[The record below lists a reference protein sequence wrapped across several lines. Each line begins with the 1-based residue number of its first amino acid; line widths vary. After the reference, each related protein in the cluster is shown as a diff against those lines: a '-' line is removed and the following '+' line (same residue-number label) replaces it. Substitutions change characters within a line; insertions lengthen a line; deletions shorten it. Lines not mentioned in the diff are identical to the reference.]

1 MNNSKTT
8 RKVSYFTRFL
18 WFVAG
23 ADVEMLSLC
32 PLDYK
37 KYEAIGMTILMTSLV
52 GFAAGSSAAWYFTED
67 ALWTLVF
74 GLFWS
79 LLIFSIDR
87 SLVVTLK
94 KDPYKKSYYVLPLV
108 FRGFLAILVAGIM
121 SIPLELLVFNGFIQ
135 NDIENYKSDLLKQ
148 QHKDSFDAQQSAEYH
163 SKSKSLNQL
172 LKMESCKKDDIEM
185 LINNKRSERQR
196 EVNMLNHPNTT
207 TYNNAKANANGL
219 QRQLNELYS
228 LPNSD
233 YRRNRIPGLRSQ
245 ISHQRSVM
253 ASERNA
259 WNSKVNARILELDN
273 EIAQLSDA
281 LRVVKEKIAKTDREK
296 QRVDSTSV
304 SYQTRAEESLNKTDE
319 RFRNGNN
326 FTLYYAVLAH
336 AIYKTHKVTHERM
349 GTDGKTYTYETEE
362 FVNKDFMFLLW
373 FIRAMFF
380 VIELLPSIVKV
391 VSKAGQY
398 ELRVYHQEEELK
410 KYLHSQEY
418 QDYCYKMLHGD
429 NQLEMDLQAQRHD
442 AEKKVQHDIIQ
453 AIMNAEE
460 SVAKESIDNWERLE
474 KGKMLV
480 GNSVLLVYF
489 KKTNGIYK

>member
-1 MNNSKTT
+1 MSNSKTT

-148 QHKDSFDAQQSAEYH
+148 QHQDSFDAQQAAEYD
-163 SKSKSLNQL
+163 SKSKSLDQL
-172 LKMESCKKDDIEM
+172 LKRESNKKDDIITV
-185 LINNKRSERQR
+185 INDKRSERQR

-304 SYQTRAEESLNKTDE
+304 SYQARAEESLNKTDE

-480 GNSVLLVYF
+480 GNSVL
-489 KKTNGIYK
+489 

>member
-1 MNNSKTT
+1 MSNSNTT
-8 RKVSYFTRFL
+8 REVSYFTRFL

-23 ADVEMLSLC
+23 ADIEMLSLC

-148 QHKDSFDAQQSAEYH
+148 QHQDSFDAQQAAEYD
-163 SKSKSLNQL
+163 SKSKSLDQL
-172 LKMESCKKDDIEM
+172 LKSESNKKDDIITS
-185 LINNKRSERQR
+185 INDKRSERQR

-207 TYNNAKANANGL
+207 TYNNAQASANGL

-259 WNSKVNARILELDN
+259 WNTKVNARISELDN

-281 LRVVKEKIAKTDREK
+281 LRVAKENIARTDREK

-304 SYQTRAEESLNKTDE
+304 SYQARAEESLNKTDE
-319 RFRNGNN
+319 RFKNGNN

-391 VSKAGQY
+391 VSKSGQY

-453 AIMNAEE
+453 AIINAEE
-460 SVAKESIDNWERLE
+460 SVAKDSIDNWERLE

-480 GNSVLLVYF
+480 RNSVL
-489 KKTNGIYK
+489 

>member
-1 MNNSKTT
+1 MSNSKTT

-23 ADVEMLSLC
+23 ADIEMLSLC

-259 WNSKVNARILELDN
+259 WNSKVNARISELDN

-281 LRVVKEKIAKTDREK
+281 LRVAKENIARTDREK

-304 SYQTRAEESLNKTDE
+304 SYQARAEESLNKTDE

-453 AIMNAEE
+453 AIINAEE
-460 SVAKESIDNWERLE
+460 SVAKDSIDNWEKLE

-480 GNSVLLVYF
+480 RNSVL
-489 KKTNGIYK
+489 

>member
-1 MNNSKTT
+1 MSISKTT
-8 RKVSYFTRFL
+8 REVSYLTRFL
-18 WFVAG
+18 WFIAG
-23 ADVEMLSLC
+23 ADIEMLSLC

-37 KYEAIGMTILMTSLV
+37 KYEAIGMTILMTALV
-52 GFAAGSSAAWYFTED
+52 GFAAGSSAAWYFTEY

-259 WNSKVNARILELDN
+259 WNSKVNARISELDN

-304 SYQTRAEESLNKTDE
+304 SYQARAEESLNKTDE

-480 GNSVLLVYF
+480 GNSVL
-489 KKTNGIYK
+489 

>member
-1 MNNSKTT
+1 MSNSNTT
-8 RKVSYFTRFL
+8 REVSCFTRFL

-23 ADVEMLSLC
+23 ADIEMLSLC

-163 SKSKSLNQL
+163 SKSRSLNQL

-207 TYNNAKANANGL
+207 TYNNAQASANGL

-259 WNSKVNARILELDN
+259 WNSKVNARISELDN

-281 LRVVKEKIAKTDREK
+281 LRVAKENIARTDREK

-304 SYQTRAEESLNKTDE
+304 SYQARAEESLNKTDE

-442 AEKKVQHDIIQ
+442 AEKKVQYDIIQ
-453 AIMNAEE
+453 AIINAEE
-460 SVAKESIDNWERLE
+460 SVAKDSIDNWEKLE
-474 KGKMLV
+474 KGKMLAR
-480 GNSVLLVYF
+480 NSVL
-489 KKTNGIYK
+489 

>member
-1 MNNSKTT
+1 MSISKTT
-8 RKVSYFTRFL
+8 REVSYLTRFL
-18 WFVAG
+18 WFIAG
-23 ADVEMLSLC
+23 ADIEMLSLC

-37 KYEAIGMTILMTSLV
+37 KYEAIGMTILMTALV

-259 WNSKVNARILELDN
+259 WNSKVNAHISELDN

-304 SYQTRAEESLNKTDE
+304 SYQARAEESLNKTDE

-453 AIMNAEE
+453 AIINAEE
-460 SVAKESIDNWERLE
+460 SVAKDSIDNWEKLE

-480 GNSVLLVYF
+480 GNSVL
-489 KKTNGIYK
+489 

>member
-1 MNNSKTT
+1 MSNSNTT
-8 RKVSYFTRFL
+8 REVSCFTRFL

-23 ADVEMLSLC
+23 ADIEMLSLC

-148 QHKDSFDAQQSAEYH
+148 QHQDSFDAQQAAEYD
-163 SKSKSLNQL
+163 SESKSLDQL
-172 LKMESCKKDDIEM
+172 LKSESNKKDDIITA
-185 LINNKRSERQR
+185 INDKRSERQR
-196 EVNMLNHPNTT
+196 EANMLNHPNTT
-207 TYNNAKANANGL
+207 TYNNAQASANGL

-228 LPNSD
+228 LSNSD

-259 WNSKVNARILELDN
+259 WNSKVNARISELDN

-281 LRVVKEKIAKTDREK
+281 LRVAKENIARTDREK

-304 SYQTRAEESLNKTDE
+304 SYQARAEESLNKTDE

-453 AIMNAEE
+453 AIINAEE
-460 SVAKESIDNWERLE
+460 SVAKDSIDNWEKLE

-480 GNSVLLVYF
+480 RNGVL
-489 KKTNGIYK
+489 

>member
-1 MNNSKTT
+1 MSNSNTT
-8 RKVSYFTRFL
+8 REVSYFTRFL

-23 ADVEMLSLC
+23 ADIEMLSLC

-37 KYEAIGMTILMTSLV
+37 KYEAIGMTILMTALV
-52 GFAAGSSAAWYFTED
+52 GFAAGSSAVWYFTED

-148 QHKDSFDAQQSAEYH
+148 QHQDSFDAQQAAEYD
-163 SKSKSLNQL
+163 SKSKSLDQL
-172 LKMESCKKDDIEM
+172 LKSESNKKDDIITS
-185 LINNKRSERQR
+185 INDKRSERQR

-207 TYNNAKANANGL
+207 TYNNAQASANGL

-233 YRRNRIPGLRSQ
+233 YRRNRIPSLRSQ

-259 WNSKVNARILELDN
+259 WNSKVNARISELDN

-281 LRVVKEKIAKTDREK
+281 LRVAKENIARTDKEK

-304 SYQTRAEESLNKTDE
+304 SYQARAEESLNKTDE

-453 AIMNAEE
+453 AIINAEE
-460 SVAKESIDNWERLE
+460 SVAKDSIDNWERLE

-480 GNSVLLVYF
+480 RNSVL
-489 KKTNGIYK
+489 

>member
-1 MNNSKTT
+1 MSNSKTT

-148 QHKDSFDAQQSAEYH
+148 QHQDSFDAQQAAEYD
-163 SKSKSLNQL
+163 SKSKSLDQL
-172 LKMESCKKDDIEM
+172 LKSESNKKDDIITA
-185 LINNKRSERQR
+185 INDKRSERQR
-196 EVNMLNHPNTT
+196 EANMLNHPNTT
-207 TYNNAKANANGL
+207 TYNNAQASANGL

-259 WNSKVNARILELDN
+259 WNSKVNAHISELDN

-304 SYQTRAEESLNKTDE
+304 SYQARAEESLNKTDE

-453 AIMNAEE
+453 AIINAEE
-460 SVAKESIDNWERLE
+460 SVAKDSIDNWERLE

-480 GNSVLLVYF
+480 RNSVL
-489 KKTNGIYK
+489 

>member
-1 MNNSKTT
+1 MSNSNTT
-8 RKVSYFTRFL
+8 REVSCFTRFL

-23 ADVEMLSLC
+23 ADIEMLSLC

-163 SKSKSLNQL
+163 SKSRSLNQL

-207 TYNNAKANANGL
+207 TYNNAQASANGL

-259 WNSKVNARILELDN
+259 WNSKVNARISELDN

-281 LRVVKEKIAKTDREK
+281 LRVAKENIARTDREK

-304 SYQTRAEESLNKTDE
+304 SYQARAEESLNKTDE

-480 GNSVLLVYF
+480 RNSVL
-489 KKTNGIYK
+489 

>member
-1 MNNSKTT
+1 
-8 RKVSYFTRFL
+8 
-18 WFVAG
+18 
-23 ADVEMLSLC
+23 MLSLC

-67 ALWTLVF
+67 TLWTLVF

-148 QHKDSFDAQQSAEYH
+148 QHEDSFDAQQAAEYN
-163 SKSKSLNQL
+163 SKSESLNQL
-172 LKMESCKKDDIEM
+172 LKTESSKKDDIEM
-185 LINNKRSERQR
+185 SINNKRSEKQR
-196 EVNMLNHPNTT
+196 ELNKLNHPNTT
-207 TYNNAKANANGL
+207 TYNNAQTSANGL

-233 YRRNRIPGLRSQ
+233 YRRNRIPSLRSQ

-253 ASERNA
+253 ANERNT
-259 WNSKVNARILELDN
+259 WNSKVNARISELDN

-281 LRVVKEKIAKTDREK
+281 LRVAKENIARTDKEK

-304 SYQTRAEESLNKTDE
+304 SYQSRAEESLNKTDE

-453 AIMNAEE
+453 AIINAEE
-460 SVAKESIDNWERLE
+460 SVAKDSIDIWERLE

-480 GNSVLLVYF
+480 RNSVL
-489 KKTNGIYK
+489 

>member
-1 MNNSKTT
+1 MSNSKTT

-23 ADVEMLSLC
+23 ADIEMLSLC

-67 ALWTLVF
+67 TLWTLAF

-304 SYQTRAEESLNKTDE
+304 SYQARAEESLNKTDE

-442 AEKKVQHDIIQ
+442 AEKKVQYDIIQ
-453 AIMNAEE
+453 AIINAEE
-460 SVAKESIDNWERLE
+460 SVAKDSIDNWEKLE

-480 GNSVLLVYF
+480 RNSVL
-489 KKTNGIYK
+489 

>member
-1 MNNSKTT
+1 MSNSNTT
-8 RKVSYFTRFL
+8 REVSYLTRFL

-23 ADVEMLSLC
+23 ADIEMLSLC

-148 QHKDSFDAQQSAEYH
+148 QHQDSFDAQQAAEYD
-163 SKSKSLNQL
+163 SKSKSLDQL
-172 LKMESCKKDDIEM
+172 LKSESNKKDDIITS
-185 LINNKRSERQR
+185 INDKRSERQR

-207 TYNNAKANANGL
+207 TYNNAQASANGL

-259 WNSKVNARILELDN
+259 WNSKVNARISELDN

-281 LRVVKEKIAKTDREK
+281 LRVAKENIARTDKEK

-304 SYQTRAEESLNKTDE
+304 SYQARAEESLNKTDE
-319 RFRNGNN
+319 RFKNGNN

-453 AIMNAEE
+453 AIINAEE
-460 SVAKESIDNWERLE
+460 SVAKDSIDNWERLE

-480 GNSVLLVYF
+480 RNSVL
-489 KKTNGIYK
+489 

>member
-1 MNNSKTT
+1 MSNSNTT
-8 RKVSYFTRFL
+8 REVSCFTRFL

-23 ADVEMLSLC
+23 ADIEMLSLC

-135 NDIENYKSDLLKQ
+135 NDIENYKSAWLKQ
-148 QHKDSFDAQQSAEYH
+148 QHQDSFDAQQAAEYD
-163 SKSKSLNQL
+163 SKSKSLDQL
-172 LKMESCKKDDIEM
+172 LKSESNKKDDIITA
-185 LINNKRSERQR
+185 INDKRSERQR
-196 EVNMLNHPNTT
+196 EANMLNHPNTT
-207 TYNNAKANANGL
+207 TYNNAQASANGL

-228 LPNSD
+228 LSNSD

-259 WNSKVNARILELDN
+259 WNSKVNARISELDN

-281 LRVVKEKIAKTDREK
+281 LRVAKENIARTDREK

-304 SYQTRAEESLNKTDE
+304 SYQARAEESLNKTDE

-453 AIMNAEE
+453 AIINAEE
-460 SVAKESIDNWERLE
+460 SVAKDSIDNWEKLE

-480 GNSVLLVYF
+480 RNGVL
-489 KKTNGIYK
+489 

>member
-1 MNNSKTT
+1 MSISKTT
-8 RKVSYFTRFL
+8 REVSYLTRFL
-18 WFVAG
+18 WFIAG
-23 ADVEMLSLC
+23 ADIEMLSLC

-37 KYEAIGMTILMTSLV
+37 KYEAIGMTILMTALV

-207 TYNNAKANANGL
+207 TYNNAKASSNGL

-245 ISHQRSVM
+245 INHERRIM

-304 SYQTRAEESLNKTDE
+304 SYQARAEESLNKTDE

-442 AEKKVQHDIIQ
+442 AEKKVQYDIIQ
-453 AIMNAEE
+453 AIINAEE
-460 SVAKESIDNWERLE
+460 SVAKDSIDNWEKLE
-474 KGKMLV
+474 KGKMLTR
-480 GNSVLLVYF
+480 NSVL
-489 KKTNGIYK
+489 

>member
-1 MNNSKTT
+1 MSNSNTT
-8 RKVSYFTRFL
+8 REVSCFTRFL

-23 ADVEMLSLC
+23 ADIEMLSLC

-148 QHKDSFDAQQSAEYH
+148 QHQDSFDAQQAAEYD
-163 SKSKSLNQL
+163 SKSKSLDQL
-172 LKMESCKKDDIEM
+172 LKSESNKKDDIITA
-185 LINNKRSERQR
+185 INDKRSERQR
-196 EVNMLNHPNTT
+196 EANMLNHPNTT
-207 TYNNAKANANGL
+207 TYNNAQASANGL

-228 LPNSD
+228 LSNSD

-259 WNSKVNARILELDN
+259 WNTKVNARISELDN

-281 LRVVKEKIAKTDREK
+281 LRVAKENIARTDREK

-304 SYQTRAEESLNKTDE
+304 SYQARAEESLNKTDE

-362 FVNKDFMFLLW
+362 FVNKDYFFLLW

-453 AIMNAEE
+453 AIINAEE
-460 SVAKESIDNWERLE
+460 SVAKDSIDNWEKLE

-480 GNSVLLVYF
+480 RNGVL
-489 KKTNGIYK
+489 

>member
-1 MNNSKTT
+1 MSNSNTT
-8 RKVSYFTRFL
+8 REVSCFTRFL

-23 ADVEMLSLC
+23 ADIEMLSLC

-148 QHKDSFDAQQSAEYH
+148 QHQDSFDAQQAAEYD
-163 SKSKSLNQL
+163 SKSKSLDQL
-172 LKMESCKKDDIEM
+172 LKSESNKKDDIVTA
-185 LINNKRSERQR
+185 INDKRSERQR

-207 TYNNAKANANGL
+207 TYNNAQASANGL

-228 LPNSD
+228 LSNSD

-259 WNSKVNARILELDN
+259 WNSKVNARISELDN

-281 LRVVKEKIAKTDREK
+281 LRVAKENIARTDREK

-304 SYQTRAEESLNKTDE
+304 SYQARAEESLNKTDE

-453 AIMNAEE
+453 AIINAEE
-460 SVAKESIDNWERLE
+460 SVAKDSIDNWEKLE

-480 GNSVLLVYF
+480 RNGVL
-489 KKTNGIYK
+489 

>member
-1 MNNSKTT
+1 MSNSKTT

-23 ADVEMLSLC
+23 ADVKMLSLC

-67 ALWTLVF
+67 TLWTLAF

-259 WNSKVNARILELDN
+259 WNSKVNAHISELDN

-304 SYQTRAEESLNKTDE
+304 SYQARAEESLNKTDE

-442 AEKKVQHDIIQ
+442 AEKKVQYDIIQ
-453 AIMNAEE
+453 AIINAEE
-460 SVAKESIDNWERLE
+460 SVAKDSIDNWEKLE
-474 KGKMLV
+474 KGKMLAR
-480 GNSVLLVYF
+480 NSVL
-489 KKTNGIYK
+489 

>member
-1 MNNSKTT
+1 
-8 RKVSYFTRFL
+8 
-18 WFVAG
+18 
-23 ADVEMLSLC
+23 MLSLC

-37 KYEAIGMTILMTSLV
+37 KYEAIGMTILMTALV

-148 QHKDSFDAQQSAEYH
+148 QHQDSFDAQQAAEYD
-163 SKSKSLNQL
+163 SKSKSLDQL
-172 LKMESCKKDDIEM
+172 LKSESNKKDDIITS
-185 LINNKRSERQR
+185 INDKRSERQR

-207 TYNNAKANANGL
+207 TYNNAQASANGL

-233 YRRNRIPGLRSQ
+233 YRRNRIPSLRSQ

-259 WNSKVNARILELDN
+259 WNTKVNARISELDN

-281 LRVVKEKIAKTDREK
+281 LRVAKENIARTDREK

-304 SYQTRAEESLNKTDE
+304 SYQARAEESLNKTDE

-453 AIMNAEE
+453 AIINAEE
-460 SVAKESIDNWERLE
+460 SVAKDSIDNWERLE

-480 GNSVLLVYF
+480 RNSVL
-489 KKTNGIYK
+489 

>member
-1 MNNSKTT
+1 MSNSNTT
-8 RKVSYFTRFL
+8 REVSYFTRFL

-23 ADVEMLSLC
+23 ADIEMLSLC

-259 WNSKVNARILELDN
+259 WNTKVNARILELDN

-304 SYQTRAEESLNKTDE
+304 SYQARAEESLNKTDE

-442 AEKKVQHDIIQ
+442 AEKKVQYDIIQ
-453 AIMNAEE
+453 AIINAEE
-460 SVAKESIDNWERLE
+460 SVAKDSIDNWEKLE

-480 GNSVLLVYF
+480 GNSVL
-489 KKTNGIYK
+489 

>member
-1 MNNSKTT
+1 MSNSNTT
-8 RKVSYFTRFL
+8 REVSCFTRFL

-23 ADVEMLSLC
+23 ADIEMLSLC

-148 QHKDSFDAQQSAEYH
+148 QHQDSFDAQQAAEYD
-163 SKSKSLNQL
+163 SKSKSLDQL
-172 LKMESCKKDDIEM
+172 LKSESNKKDDIITA
-185 LINNKRSERQR
+185 INDKRSERQR
-196 EVNMLNHPNTT
+196 EANMLNHPNTT
-207 TYNNAKANANGL
+207 TYNNAQASANGL

-228 LPNSD
+228 LSNSD

-259 WNSKVNARILELDN
+259 WNSKVNAHISELDN

-304 SYQTRAEESLNKTDE
+304 SYQARAEESLNKTDE

-442 AEKKVQHDIIQ
+442 AEKKVQYDIIQ
-453 AIMNAEE
+453 AIINAEE
-460 SVAKESIDNWERLE
+460 SVAKDSIDNWEKLE
-474 KGKMLV
+474 KGKMLTR
-480 GNSVLLVYF
+480 NSVL
-489 KKTNGIYK
+489 

>member
-1 MNNSKTT
+1 MSNSKTT
-8 RKVSYFTRFL
+8 REVSFFTRFL

-23 ADVEMLSLC
+23 ADIEMLSLC

-148 QHKDSFDAQQSAEYH
+148 QHQDSFDAQQAAEYD
-163 SKSKSLNQL
+163 SKSKSLDQL
-172 LKMESCKKDDIEM
+172 LKSESNKKDDIITA
-185 LINNKRSERQR
+185 INDKRSERQR
-196 EVNMLNHPNTT
+196 EANMLNHPNTT
-207 TYNNAKANANGL
+207 TYNNAQASANGL

-228 LPNSD
+228 LSNSD

-259 WNSKVNARILELDN
+259 WNSKVNARISELDN

-281 LRVVKEKIAKTDREK
+281 LRVAKENIARTDREK

-304 SYQTRAEESLNKTDE
+304 SYQARAEESLNKTDE

-453 AIMNAEE
+453 AIINAEE
-460 SVAKESIDNWERLE
+460 SVAKDSIDNWEKLE

-480 GNSVLLVYF
+480 RNGVL
-489 KKTNGIYK
+489 

>member
-1 MNNSKTT
+1 MSISKTT
-8 RKVSYFTRFL
+8 REVSYLTRFL
-18 WFVAG
+18 WFIAG
-23 ADVEMLSLC
+23 ADIEMLSLC

-37 KYEAIGMTILMTSLV
+37 KYEAIGMTILMTALV

-207 TYNNAKANANGL
+207 TYNNAQASANGL

-259 WNSKVNARILELDN
+259 WNSKVNAHISELDN

-304 SYQTRAEESLNKTDE
+304 SYQARAEESLNKTDE

-442 AEKKVQHDIIQ
+442 AEKKVQYDIIQ
-453 AIMNAEE
+453 AIINAEE
-460 SVAKESIDNWERLE
+460 SVAKDSIDNWEKLE

-480 GNSVLLVYF
+480 RNGVL
-489 KKTNGIYK
+489 

>member
-1 MNNSKTT
+1 MSNSKTT
-8 RKVSYFTRFL
+8 REVSFFTRFL

-23 ADVEMLSLC
+23 ADIEMLSLC

-74 GLFWS
+74 GMFWS

-148 QHKDSFDAQQSAEYH
+148 QHQDSFDAQQAAEYD
-163 SKSKSLNQL
+163 SKSKSLDQL
-172 LKMESCKKDDIEM
+172 LKSESNKKDDIITA
-185 LINNKRSERQR
+185 INDKRSERQR
-196 EVNMLNHPNTT
+196 EANMLNHPNTT
-207 TYNNAKANANGL
+207 TYNNAQASANGL

-228 LPNSD
+228 LSNSD

-259 WNSKVNARILELDN
+259 WNSKVNARISELDN

-281 LRVVKEKIAKTDREK
+281 LRVAKENIARTDREK

-304 SYQTRAEESLNKTDE
+304 SYQARAEESINKTDE

-453 AIMNAEE
+453 AIINAEE
-460 SVAKESIDNWERLE
+460 SVAKDSIDNWEKLE

-480 GNSVLLVYF
+480 RNSVL
-489 KKTNGIYK
+489 

>member
-1 MNNSKTT
+1 MSNSNTT
-8 RKVSYFTRFL
+8 REVSCFTRFL

-23 ADVEMLSLC
+23 ADIEMLSLC

-148 QHKDSFDAQQSAEYH
+148 QHQDSFDAQQAAEYD
-163 SKSKSLNQL
+163 SKSKSLDQL
-172 LKMESCKKDDIEM
+172 LKSESNKKDDIITS
-185 LINNKRSERQR
+185 INDKRSERQR

-207 TYNNAKANANGL
+207 TYNNAQASANGL

-228 LPNSD
+228 LLNSD

-253 ASERNA
+253 ASEKNA
-259 WNSKVNARILELDN
+259 WNSKVNARISELDN
-273 EIAQLSDA
+273 EIAQLLDA
-281 LRVVKEKIAKTDREK
+281 LRVAKENIARTDKEK

-304 SYQTRAEESLNKTDE
+304 SHQARAEESLNKTDE

-453 AIMNAEE
+453 AIINAEE
-460 SVAKESIDNWERLE
+460 SVAKDSIDNWEKLE

-480 GNSVLLVYF
+480 RNSVL
-489 KKTNGIYK
+489 

>member
-1 MNNSKTT
+1 MSNSNTT
-8 RKVSYFTRFL
+8 REVSYFTRFL

-23 ADVEMLSLC
+23 ADIEMLSLC

-148 QHKDSFDAQQSAEYH
+148 QHQDSFDAQQAAEYD
-163 SKSKSLNQL
+163 SNSKSLDQL
-172 LKMESCKKDDIEM
+172 LKSESNKKDDIITA
-185 LINNKRSERQR
+185 INDKRSERQR

-207 TYNNAKANANGL
+207 TYNNAQGSANGL

-259 WNSKVNARILELDN
+259 WNTKVNARISELDN

-281 LRVVKEKIAKTDREK
+281 LRVAKENIARTDREK

-304 SYQTRAEESLNKTDE
+304 SYQAKAEESLNKTDE

-453 AIMNAEE
+453 AIINAEE
-460 SVAKESIDNWERLE
+460 SVAKDSIDNWERFE

-480 GNSVLLVYF
+480 RNSVL
-489 KKTNGIYK
+489 

>member
-1 MNNSKTT
+1 MSNSNTT
-8 RKVSYFTRFL
+8 REVSCFTRFL

-23 ADVEMLSLC
+23 ADIEMLSLC

-67 ALWTLVF
+67 ALWTLIF

-148 QHKDSFDAQQSAEYH
+148 QHQDSFDAQQAAEYD
-163 SKSKSLNQL
+163 SKSKSLDQL
-172 LKMESCKKDDIEM
+172 LKSESNKKDDIITA
-185 LINNKRSERQR
+185 INDKRSERQR
-196 EVNMLNHPNTT
+196 EANMLNHPNTT
-207 TYNNAKANANGL
+207 TYNNAQASANGL

-228 LPNSD
+228 LSNSD

-259 WNSKVNARILELDN
+259 WNTKVNARISELDN

-281 LRVVKEKIAKTDREK
+281 LRVAKENIARTDREK

-304 SYQTRAEESLNKTDE
+304 SYQARAEESLNKTDE

-453 AIMNAEE
+453 AIINAEE
-460 SVAKESIDNWERLE
+460 SVAKDSIDNWEKLE

-480 GNSVLLVYF
+480 RNSVL
-489 KKTNGIYK
+489 

>member
-1 MNNSKTT
+1 MSNSKTT

-23 ADVEMLSLC
+23 ADIEMLSLC

-163 SKSKSLNQL
+163 SKSRSLNQL

-207 TYNNAKANANGL
+207 TYNNAQASANGL

-228 LPNSD
+228 LSNSD

-259 WNSKVNARILELDN
+259 WNSKVNARISELDN

-304 SYQTRAEESLNKTDE
+304 SYQARAEESLNKTDE

-480 GNSVLLVYF
+480 GNSVL
-489 KKTNGIYK
+489 

>member
-1 MNNSKTT
+1 MSNSNTT
-8 RKVSYFTRFL
+8 REISCFTRFL

-23 ADVEMLSLC
+23 ADIEMLSLC
-32 PLDYK
+32 PLDHK

-108 FRGFLAILVAGIM
+108 FRGFLAILVAGMM

-148 QHKDSFDAQQSAEYH
+148 QHQDSFDAQQAAEYD
-163 SKSKSLNQL
+163 SKSKSLDQL
-172 LKMESCKKDDIEM
+172 LKSESNKKDDIITA
-185 LINNKRSERQR
+185 INDKRSERQR
-196 EVNMLNHPNTT
+196 EANMLNHPNTT
-207 TYNNAKANANGL
+207 TYNNAQASANGL

-228 LPNSD
+228 LSNSD

-259 WNSKVNARILELDN
+259 WNSKVNARISELDN

-281 LRVVKEKIAKTDREK
+281 LRVAKENIARTDREK

-304 SYQTRAEESLNKTDE
+304 SYQARAEESLNKTDE

-453 AIMNAEE
+453 AIINAEE
-460 SVAKESIDNWERLE
+460 SVAKDSIDNWERLE

-480 GNSVLLVYF
+480 GNSVL
-489 KKTNGIYK
+489 

>member
-1 MNNSKTT
+1 MSNSNTT
-8 RKVSYFTRFL
+8 REVSYFTRFL

-23 ADVEMLSLC
+23 ADIEMLSLC

-37 KYEAIGMTILMTSLV
+37 KYEAIGMTILMTALV

-259 WNSKVNARILELDN
+259 WNSKVNARISELDN

-281 LRVVKEKIAKTDREK
+281 LRVAKENIARTDREK

-304 SYQTRAEESLNKTDE
+304 SYQARAEESLNKTDE

-453 AIMNAEE
+453 AIINAEE
-460 SVAKESIDNWERLE
+460 SVAKDSIDNWEKLE

-480 GNSVLLVYF
+480 RNSVL
-489 KKTNGIYK
+489 

>member
-1 MNNSKTT
+1 MSNSKTT

-23 ADVEMLSLC
+23 ADIEMLSLC

-259 WNSKVNARILELDN
+259 WNSKVNARISELDN

-281 LRVVKEKIAKTDREK
+281 LRVAKENIARTDREK

-304 SYQTRAEESLNKTDE
+304 SYQARAEESLNKTDE

-453 AIMNAEE
+453 AIINAEE
-460 SVAKESIDNWERLE
+460 SVAKDSIDNWEKLE

-480 GNSVLLVYF
+480 RNGVL
-489 KKTNGIYK
+489 

>member
-1 MNNSKTT
+1 MSNSKTT
-8 RKVSYFTRFL
+8 REVSFFTRFL

-23 ADVEMLSLC
+23 ADIEMLSLC

-148 QHKDSFDAQQSAEYH
+148 QHQDSFDAQQAAEYD
-163 SKSKSLNQL
+163 SKSKSLDQL
-172 LKMESCKKDDIEM
+172 LKSESNKKDDIITA
-185 LINNKRSERQR
+185 INDKRSERQR
-196 EVNMLNHPNTT
+196 EANMLNHPNTT
-207 TYNNAKANANGL
+207 TYNNAQASANGL

-228 LPNSD
+228 LSNSD

-304 SYQTRAEESLNKTDE
+304 SYQARAEESLNKTDE

-453 AIMNAEE
+453 AIINAEE
-460 SVAKESIDNWERLE
+460 SVAKDSIDNWERLE

-480 GNSVLLVYF
+480 RNSVL
-489 KKTNGIYK
+489 

>member
-1 MNNSKTT
+1 MSNSNTT
-8 RKVSYFTRFL
+8 REVSCFTRFL

-23 ADVEMLSLC
+23 ADIEMLSLC

-148 QHKDSFDAQQSAEYH
+148 QHQDSFDAQQAAEYD
-163 SKSKSLNQL
+163 SKSKSLDQL
-172 LKMESCKKDDIEM
+172 LKSESNKKDDIITA
-185 LINNKRSERQR
+185 INDKRSERQR
-196 EVNMLNHPNTT
+196 EANMLNHPNTT
-207 TYNNAKANANGL
+207 TYNNAQASANGL

-228 LPNSD
+228 LSNSD

-259 WNSKVNARILELDN
+259 WNSKVNARISELDN

-281 LRVVKEKIAKTDREK
+281 LRVAKENIARTDREK

-304 SYQTRAEESLNKTDE
+304 SYQARAEESLNKTDE

-442 AEKKVQHDIIQ
+442 AEKKVQYDIIQ
-453 AIMNAEE
+453 AIINAEE
-460 SVAKESIDNWERLE
+460 SVAKDSIDNWEKLE
-474 KGKMLV
+474 KGKMLTR
-480 GNSVLLVYF
+480 NSVL
-489 KKTNGIYK
+489 

>member
-1 MNNSKTT
+1 MSNSKTT
-8 RKVSYFTRFL
+8 REVSCFTRFL

-23 ADVEMLSLC
+23 ADIEMLSLC

-148 QHKDSFDAQQSAEYH
+148 QHDDSFDAQQAAEYD
-163 SKSKSLNQL
+163 SKSESLNQL
-172 LKMESCKKDDIEM
+172 LKTESSKKDDIEM
-185 LINNKRSERQR
+185 SINNKRSERQR

-207 TYNNAKANANGL
+207 TYNNAQASANGL

-253 ASERNA
+253 SSEINA
-259 WNSKVNARILELDN
+259 WNSKVNARISELDN

-281 LRVVKEKIAKTDREK
+281 LRVAKETIARTDKEK

-304 SYQTRAEESLNKTDE
+304 SYQARAEESLNKTDE

-453 AIMNAEE
+453 AIINAEE
-460 SVAKESIDNWERLE
+460 SVAKDSIDNWEKLE

-480 GNSVLLVYF
+480 RNSVL
-489 KKTNGIYK
+489 

>member
-1 MNNSKTT
+1 MSNSNTT
-8 RKVSYFTRFL
+8 REVSYFTRFL

-23 ADVEMLSLC
+23 ADIEMLSLC

-94 KDPYKKSYYVLPLV
+94 KDPYKKSYYALPLV

-148 QHKDSFDAQQSAEYH
+148 QHQDSFVAQQAAEYD
-163 SKSKSLNQL
+163 SKSKSLDQL
-172 LKMESCKKDDIEM
+172 LKSESNKKDDIVTA
-185 LINNKRSERQR
+185 INDKRSERQR

-207 TYNNAKANANGL
+207 TYNNVQASANGL

-228 LPNSD
+228 LPKSD

-259 WNSKVNARILELDN
+259 WNTKVNARISELDN

-281 LRVVKEKIAKTDREK
+281 LRVAKENIARTDREK

-304 SYQTRAEESLNKTDE
+304 SYQARAEESLNKTDE

-453 AIMNAEE
+453 AIINAEE
-460 SVAKESIDNWERLE
+460 SVAKDSIDNWEKLE

-480 GNSVLLVYF
+480 RNSVL
-489 KKTNGIYK
+489 

>member
-1 MNNSKTT
+1 MSNSKTT
-8 RKVSYFTRFL
+8 REVSFFTRFL

-23 ADVEMLSLC
+23 ADIEMLSLC

-148 QHKDSFDAQQSAEYH
+148 QHQDSFDAQQAAEYD
-163 SKSKSLNQL
+163 SKSKSLDQL
-172 LKMESCKKDDIEM
+172 LKSESNKKDDIITA
-185 LINNKRSERQR
+185 INDKRSERQR
-196 EVNMLNHPNTT
+196 EANMLNHPNTT
-207 TYNNAKANANGL
+207 TYNNAQASANGL

-259 WNSKVNARILELDN
+259 WNSKVNARISELDN

-281 LRVVKEKIAKTDREK
+281 LRVAKENIARTDREK

-304 SYQTRAEESLNKTDE
+304 SYQARAEESLNKTDE

-453 AIMNAEE
+453 AIINAEE
-460 SVAKESIDNWERLE
+460 SVAKDSIDNWERLE

-480 GNSVLLVYF
+480 GNSVL
-489 KKTNGIYK
+489 

>member
-1 MNNSKTT
+1 MSNSYTT
-8 RKVSYFTRFL
+8 REVSYFTRFL

-23 ADVEMLSLC
+23 ADIEMLSLC

-67 ALWTLVF
+67 TLWTLAF

-148 QHKDSFDAQQSAEYH
+148 QHQDSFDAQQAAEYD
-163 SKSKSLNQL
+163 SKSKSLDQL
-172 LKMESCKKDDIEM
+172 LKSESNKKDDIVTA
-185 LINNKRSERQR
+185 INDKRSERQR

-207 TYNNAKANANGL
+207 TYNNAQASANGL

-245 ISHQRSVM
+245 MSHQRSVM

-259 WNSKVNARILELDN
+259 WNSKVNARISELDN

-281 LRVVKEKIAKTDREK
+281 LRVAKENIARTDREK

-304 SYQTRAEESLNKTDE
+304 SYQARAEESLNKTDE

-453 AIMNAEE
+453 AIINAEE
-460 SVAKESIDNWERLE
+460 SVAKDSIDNWEKLE

-480 GNSVLLVYF
+480 RNSVL
-489 KKTNGIYK
+489 

>member
-1 MNNSKTT
+1 MSNSKTT

-23 ADVEMLSLC
+23 ADIEMLSLC

-148 QHKDSFDAQQSAEYH
+148 QHKDSFDAQQSAEYN

-259 WNSKVNARILELDN
+259 WNSKVNAHISELDN

-304 SYQTRAEESLNKTDE
+304 SYQARAEESLNKTDE

-480 GNSVLLVYF
+480 GNSVL
-489 KKTNGIYK
+489 

>member
-1 MNNSKTT
+1 MSNSNTT
-8 RKVSYFTRFL
+8 REVSCFTRFL

-23 ADVEMLSLC
+23 ADIEMLSLC

-148 QHKDSFDAQQSAEYH
+148 QHQDSFDAQQAAEYD
-163 SKSKSLNQL
+163 SKSKSLDQL
-172 LKMESCKKDDIEM
+172 LKSESNKKDDIITA
-185 LINNKRSERQR
+185 INDKRSERQR
-196 EVNMLNHPNTT
+196 EANMLNHPNTT
-207 TYNNAKANANGL
+207 TYNNAQASANGL

-228 LPNSD
+228 LSNSD

-259 WNSKVNARILELDN
+259 WNSKVNAHISELDN

-304 SYQTRAEESLNKTDE
+304 SYQARAEESLNKTDE

-453 AIMNAEE
+453 AIINAEE
-460 SVAKESIDNWERLE
+460 SVAKDSIDNWERLE

-480 GNSVLLVYF
+480 RNSVL
-489 KKTNGIYK
+489 